1 MKGHK
6 FVTVST
12 DDLLNGTCVIVKLD
26 EKTDTICICRN
37 MKELTIFPYVE
48 EDDVDHD

>member
-12 DDLLNGTCVIVKLD
+12 DDLLNGTGIIVNLD
-26 EKTDTICICRN
+26 IKTDKIVICRN
-37 MKELTIFPYVE
+37 MKELTIFPYAE
-48 EDDVDHD
+48 EDVLEQ